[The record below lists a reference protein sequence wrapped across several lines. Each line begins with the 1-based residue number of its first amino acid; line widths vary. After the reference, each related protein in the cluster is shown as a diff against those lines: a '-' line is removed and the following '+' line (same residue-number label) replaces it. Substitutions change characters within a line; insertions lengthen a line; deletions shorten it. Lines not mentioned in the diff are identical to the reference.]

1 MNNTN
6 RSYFEWRK
14 HIYASI
20 NATKGNLMKLKKSSL
35 LTKEEKDKLAE
46 VINAMESLRQVYV
59 NTMNKCKNQIELPD
73 GRKVFLQIIN
83 VKEIKKIKKDQLID
97 YLNEKGYFINDN
109 WFPYDGDDLKL
120 YEIYM
125 QGFKD
130 ELDNIQIEEDA
141 IRPYPED
148 MKYAKRAYNIGRI
161 DAYAGDDAPNI
172 DYKSKNEIIALI
184 KRNEH
189 KKNI

>member
-46 VINAMESLRQVYV
+46 VINAMESLRHVYI

-73 GRKVFLQIIN
+73 GERCF
-83 VKEIKKIKKDQLID
+83 
-97 YLNEKGYFINDN
+97 Y
-109 WFPYDGDDLKL
+109 KL
-120 YEIYM
+120 RM
-125 QGFKD
+125 QK
-130 ELDNIQIEEDA
+130 
-141 IRPYPED
+141 
-148 MKYAKRAYNIGRI
+148 
-161 DAYAGDDAPNI
+161 
-172 DYKSKNEIIALI
+172 KSKKLR
-184 KRNEH
+184 KTC
-189 KKNI
+189 